1 MLIEVLTRLLMT
13 CLTLLCLQNSGA
25 QAQDPADLCFH
36 RPGGIAIL
44 DHPRRAII
52 SNESSGT
59 ITFVPLADVNL
70 AAATQSSKLAESLLD
85 VAAVPGNQQV
95 LVATA
100 NPSAV
105 LRVDVKGDSAVVTA
119 RYPLGSVPT
128 RIAVTQSGRFAVVS
142 SMWAKSIDIIC
153 LSEYAYSTP
162 GKQKDSVQRI
172 NLPFAPRE
180 VLPLDNDFAVVF
192 DGFGGEFAV
201 VNLNSETATEKTD
214 TLNTSSPI
222 LFFNRFQGHHIGG
235 VFFDESSDEILITH
249 QILSRTAQTSRGD
262 LHWGTLM
269 QNVVRR
275 LPRSS
280 LLHHDTNFDETGSVI
295 MVGSI
300 GRGAADLAG
309 IVVADRTIVTASSG
323 TNQLIAAA
331 TSDSASKAIQTG
343 TFPDRIARIS
353 DSMIIVTNKLDN
365 TVQVF
370 RSDLRQMVRQF
381 GRPPQSLTDKQLGER
396 AFFDASLSHDG
407 WMSCA
412 SCHVHGHTP
421 DLKADTKGD
430 GHYGAPKRIPS
441 LLGVYQT
448 APFGWIGNQPTLEQQ
463 LRQTLTTTMHGDS
476 LDRAR
481 PENTA
486 ETTDEYLA
494 THIKRLANYLGT
506 LDVTEA
512 HTGRVGDGALKAAGH
527 ALSAGQSLFNSAGCR
542 KCHDPDLYYT
552 SPVRVDVGVEDEWG
566 NREFNPPSL
575 RHLHLRRAFFHD
587 GRFTSLEE
595 LLEKHPQPAAELT
608 SEQRTLLIDF
618 LLRRGTDHR

>member
-1 MLIEVLTRLLMT
+1 ML
-13 CLTLLCLQNSGA
+13 LQTN
-25 QAQDPADLCFH
+25 
-36 RPGGIAIL
+36 
-44 DHPRRAII
+44 
-52 SNESSGT
+52 
-59 ITFVPLADVNL
+59 
-70 AAATQSSKLAESLLD
+70 
-85 VAAVPGNQQV
+85 
-95 LVATA
+95 
-100 NPSAV
+100 
-105 LRVDVKGDSAVVTA
+105 
-119 RYPLGSVPT
+119 
-128 RIAVTQSGRFAVVS
+128 
-142 SMWAKSIDIIC
+142 
-153 LSEYAYSTP
+153 
-162 GKQKDSVQRI
+162 SVQRI

-180 VLPLDNDFAVVF
+180 VLSLNDDIAVVF

-201 VNLNSETATEKTD
+201 VDLNREATPGNTD
-214 TLNTSSPI
+214 TLDTASPI
-222 LFFNRFQGHHIGG
+222 LFFNRFQGHHVGG
-235 VFFDESSDEILITH
+235 VFFDESSDEVLITH

-275 LPRSS
+275 LPRAS
-280 LLHHDTNFDETGSVI
+280 LLQKDTNFDETGSVI

-309 IVVADRTIVTASSG
+309 IVVSDRTIVTASSG

-331 TSDSASKAIQTG
+331 TFDSASKAIETG
-343 TFPDRIARIS
+343 THPDRIARIS
-353 DSMIIVTNKLDN
+353 DSMIAITNKLDN

-370 RSDLRQMVRQF
+370 RSDLSQMVRQF
-381 GRPPQSLTDKQLGER
+381 GSPPQALTDEQLGER

-463 LRQTLTTTMHGDS
+463 LRQTLTTTMHGDAIYRTRS
-476 LDRAR
+476 A
-481 PENTA
+481 NTV
-486 ETTDEYLA
+486 ETTDEYLS
-494 THIKRLANYLGT
+494 THVTRLASYLRT
-506 LDVTEA
+506 LDVNEA
-512 HTGRVGDGALKAAGH
+512 QTGRADDGALE
-527 ALSAGQSLFNSAGCR
+527 SAGQSLFNSAGCR
-542 KCHDPDLYYT
+542 KCHDPDLQYT

-595 LLEKHPQPAAELT
+595 LLEKHPQPAAALT

-618 LLRRGTDHR
+618 LLRRGTDHP